1 MKRTLYKAI
10 LFSTALA
17 SSSLLYAAD
26 MSKTLRVEF
35 DAGATGFDPAKVSDG
50 YSNDVNENIY
60 DTLLTYDY
68 LARPIKIIP
77 NVVED
82 MPKISNDGKTYTF
95 KIKPGIY
102 FADDPAFKGKKRELV
117 AADFVYSIKR
127 LLDKTINSPQSYLV
141 DGKFVGV
148 DELVK
153 QAGQGPLNYDTEVE
167 GIKALD
173 KYTLQLNLTDVNYNF
188 ATILAMPAFSAVARE
203 VVETYAENTNAHPVG
218 TGPYMLK
225 EWKPGS
231 KITLTANPG
240 FRKEVF
246 NFKAD
251 KSDPV
256 SVAVAKEMKGKVIPQ
271 TGNIEISVIEEE
283 QPKWLAFLNQQLDIL
298 LRGIPQPALKEALII
313 NPENPLD
320 VKLAP
325 KYADMGIQMQ
335 RKKMLEITFY
345 FFNMKD
351 PVVGGYSA
359 DKIALRRAIAMAF
372 PRQETIARIRRG
384 QAVPVEYAIPEGVAG
399 HNPKARDGAK
409 FDPAKANAL
418 LDAVGYKIGADGYRT
433 LPDGSPLS
441 VEMGTGT
448 AAIDREWNEYWQQAF
463 DSLHLKLTFKTGKW
477 SELSKANR
485 EGKLQMWSLA
495 WAADYPDGENFMQM
509 FYGPNGGDSNFAFFD
524 LPAFNQY
531 YEEALKLPNG
541 NKRQSLYDKMDK
553 LIAQYQPYIFSDTRV
568 RSIVTQSYVHGFK
581 THPILSGWRYVE
593 LDK

>member
-1 MKRTLYKAI
+1 MKRTLCKAI
-10 LFSTALA
+10 LFSAALA

-26 MSKTLRVEF
+26 MNKTLRLSFV
-35 DAGATGFDPAKVSDG
+35 AGATGFDPAKVSDN
-50 YSNDVNENIY
+50 YSNSINENIY

-82 MPKISNDGKTYTF
+82 MPKISNGGKTYTF

-102 FADDPAFKGKKRELV
+102 FADDPAFKGQKRELV
-117 AADFVYSIKR
+117 AADFVYSLKR

-141 DGKFVGV
+141 DGRFVGL

-203 VVETYAENTNAHPVG
+203 VVEAYADNTNAHPVG

-231 KITLTANPG
+231 KITLTANPR
-240 FRKEVF
+240 FRKEIF

-251 KSDPV
+251 KSDPT
-256 SVAVAKEMKGKVIPQ
+256 SVAVAKDMHGKVIPQ
-271 TGNIEISVIEEE
+271 TGNIEVSIIQEE
-283 QPKWLAFLNQQLDIL
+283 QPNWLAFLNKQLDIV
-298 LRGIPQPALKEALII
+298 GIPQPALREALII

-325 KYADMGIQMQ
+325 KYVEMGIQMQ
-335 RKKMLEITFY
+335 RKRLLEITFY
-345 FFNMKD
+345 FFNMND
-351 PVVGGYSA
+351 PIVGGYSA

-409 FDPAKANAL
+409 YDPAKANAL

-485 EGKLQMWSLA
+485 EGKLQMWGLA
-495 WAADYPDGENFMQM
+495 WGADYPDGENFMQM

-524 LPAFNQY
+524 LAKFNEY
-531 YEEALKLPNG
+531 YEQALKLPDG
-541 NKRQSLYDKMDK
+541 KKRQSLYDKMDK
-553 LIAQYQPYIFSDTRV
+553 LLAQYQPYIFSDTRV
-568 RSIVTQSYVHGFK
+568 RSIVTQSYVHGYK
-581 THPILSGWRYVE
+581 IHPILNGWRYIE
-593 LDK
+593 LKK